1 MENASFQSLRRSLA
15 AHQPAYWL
23 EKRSNEHVDYCLMR
37 RGGDDDDGSAPHV
50 VCRIQA
56 KNLGAKV
63 RYDDD
68 DAAGAR
74 WSASLRAPRRL
85 YYHPDAVDA
94 LVLHVPR
101 APNMTG
107 RRKCDPDAWTGVLVQ
122 PLRASAWDGV
132 GAAPAVDP
140 LLASLPV
147 PTLGGVCRQDT
158 PDGCAAFVAR
168 CVVAAATPKL
178 AHGEVARL
186 HNRWL
191 AVSARE
197 RAAAEA
203 RRVARE
209 RLAAESRRRAR
220 AGEAG
225 PVRAAKR
232 ACRGAG
238 GDAPLQ

>member
-1 MENASFQSLRRSLA
+1 MTT
-15 AHQPAYWL
+15 AHAGGALGPAL
-23 EKRSNEHVDYCLMR
+23 
-37 RGGDDDDGSAPHV
+37 
-50 VCRIQA
+50 
-56 KNLGAKV
+56 LGL
-63 RYDDD
+63 
-68 DAAGAR
+68 GPIHP
-74 WSASLRAPRRL
+74 PRRL

-101 APNMTG
+101 APNMAA

-122 PLRASAWDGV
+122 PLRASAWDSV

-140 LLASLPV
+140 LCTSLTV
-147 PTLGGVCRQDT
+147 PTLDGVCRLDT

-197 RAAAEA
+197 RAAVEA
-203 RRVARE
+203 RRVAHE
-209 RLAAESRRRAR
+209 RMAVDARRRAR

-225 PVRAAKR
+225 PVRAAKL
-232 ACRGAG
+232 
-238 GDAPLQ
+238 APLAVMRRCRDAFT

>member
-1 MENASFQSLRRSLA
+1 
-15 AHQPAYWL
+15 
-23 EKRSNEHVDYCLMR
+23 
-37 RGGDDDDGSAPHV
+37 
-50 VCRIQA
+50 VCR
-56 KNLGAKV
+56 L
-63 RYDDD
+63 
-68 DAAGAR
+68 
-74 WSASLRAPRRL
+74 
-85 YYHPDAVDA
+85 
-94 LVLHVPR
+94 
-101 APNMTG
+101 
-107 RRKCDPDAWTGVLVQ
+107 
-122 PLRASAWDGV
+122 
-132 GAAPAVDP
+132 
-140 LLASLPV
+140 
-147 PTLGGVCRQDT
+147 DT

-209 RLAAESRRRAR
+209 RLVAESRRPAR

-225 PVRAAKR
+225 PGRAAKR
-232 ACRGAG
+232 ACPAG

>member
-1 MENASFQSLRRSLA
+1 
-15 AHQPAYWL
+15 
-23 EKRSNEHVDYCLMR
+23 
-37 RGGDDDDGSAPHV
+37 
-50 VCRIQA
+50 
-56 KNLGAKV
+56 
-63 RYDDD
+63 
-68 DAAGAR
+68 
-74 WSASLRAPRRL
+74 
-85 YYHPDAVDA
+85 
-94 LVLHVPR
+94 
-101 APNMTG
+101 
-107 RRKCDPDAWTGVLVQ
+107 
-122 PLRASAWDGV
+122 
-132 GAAPAVDP
+132 
-140 LLASLPV
+140 
-147 PTLGGVCRQDT
+147 
-158 PDGCAAFVAR
+158 VAR

-232 ACRGAG
+232 ACPAG
-238 GDAPLQ
+238 VMRRCSDSFS

>member
-1 MENASFQSLRRSLA
+1 
-15 AHQPAYWL
+15 
-23 EKRSNEHVDYCLMR
+23 
-37 RGGDDDDGSAPHV
+37 
-50 VCRIQA
+50 
-56 KNLGAKV
+56 
-63 RYDDD
+63 
-68 DAAGAR
+68 
-74 WSASLRAPRRL
+74 
-85 YYHPDAVDA
+85 
-94 LVLHVPR
+94 
-101 APNMTG
+101 MTA
-107 RRKCDPDAWTGVLVQ
+107 RRKCDPDAWIGVLVQ
-122 PLRASAWDGV
+122 PLRASAWNSV

-140 LLASLPV
+140 LLTSLTV
-147 PTLGGVCRQDT
+147 PNLDCMCRLDT

-178 AHGEVARL
+178 ARGEVAHL

-203 RRVARE
+203 RRVERE

-232 ACRGAG
+232 ACPAG

>member
-1 MENASFQSLRRSLA
+1 MRAVRRALLCAGSD
-15 AHQPAYWL
+15 
-23 EKRSNEHVDYCLMR
+23 RSTWFGPIH
-37 RGGDDDDGSAPHV
+37 P
-50 VCRIQA
+50 
-56 KNLGAKV
+56 
-63 RYDDD
+63 
-68 DAAGAR
+68 
-74 WSASLRAPRRL
+74 PRRL

-101 APNMTG
+101 APNMTA

-122 PLRASAWDGV
+122 PLRASAWDCV

-140 LLASLPV
+140 LCTSLTV
-147 PTLGGVCRQDT
+147 PTLDGVCRLDT
-158 PDGCAAFVAR
+158 PEGCAAFVAR

-197 RAAAEA
+197 RATAEA

-209 RLAAESRRRAR
+209 RMAADARRRAR

-225 PVRAAKR
+225 PGRAAKR
-232 ACRGAG
+232 ACPAG